1 MSGGRGFDGGQN
13 IPWGR
18 FAISKSWTERCSV
31 LNRKKNMA
39 LTSIAKKRKK
49 KRKGNTKTMKRER
62 RRNGEKKMPFLCLFI
77 FFNFSQEEKIDNCS
91 SLSLSL
97 TTKNN
102 AETKK
107 QKKTFSIFPSQ
118 LNSQQNFVSSF
129 NIKDLRK

>member
-1 MSGGRGFDGGQN
+1 MGDKIYPEGGLRYQ
-13 IPWGR
+13 
-18 FAISKSWTERCSV
+18 KVERKDVLS

-39 LTSIAKKRKK
+39 LTSIAKKEK
-49 KRKGNTKTMKRER
+49 KRKGNTKTMNRER

-118 LNSQQNFVSSF
+118 LNSQQNFISSF